1 MTIGQ
6 VTFTAV
12 KTAVN
17 NWSADHAY
25 SVWSHMPEGER
36 NGWETAGQA
45 IQSYYETG
53 IPDAS

>member
-6 VTFTAV
+6 ITFIAV
-12 KTAVN
+12 KTVIN

-25 SVWSHMPEGER
+25 SIWEQMPEGER
-36 NGWETAGQA
+36 NGWETAGHV

-53 IPDAS
+53 IPGAR